1 MPAQRPKHQSARAAK
16 KHHPRLQIVFLS
28 HPQRSSHLSPSA
40 PAPIVQSPRREQISD
55 LRSLKPN
62 TELEHIM
69 KLANKIALVTGGTS
83 GIGLEAAKLFRNEG
97 AKVIIIG
104 SNAQRLKEAE
114 QALGEGIT
122 ALRADLRD
130 PSQIDRAIAEVVETH
145 GRIDVVYANAGAGK
159 AAPLEAVTR
168 EQIDEQFGL
177 NFNGLFFTIQKA
189 APYLSNGA
197 SIVVTTSF
205 LNAVGTPGLSIL
217 SATKA
222 AVRSLVRSLGA
233 ELAPRGIRINAVSPG
248 PIDTPFATK
257 LGIPDADLQKT
268 GEALTAA
275 VPLKRFGTV
284 AEVAKAALFLAS
296 DDSSFVTGTEVVVDG
311 GLSQI

>member
-1 MPAQRPKHQSARAAK
+1 M
-16 KHHPRLQIVFLS
+16 
-28 HPQRSSHLSPSA
+28 
-40 PAPIVQSPRREQISD
+40 
-55 LRSLKPN
+55 
-62 TELEHIM
+62 
-69 KLANKIALVTGGTS
+69 
-83 GIGLEAAKLFRNEG
+83 
-97 AKVIIIG
+97 
-104 SNAQRLKEAE
+104 
-114 QALGEGIT
+114 
-122 ALRADLRD
+122 
-130 PSQIDRAIAEVVETH
+130 
-145 GRIDVVYANAGAGK
+145 
-159 AAPLEAVTR
+159 TR

-268 GEALTAA
+268 GRRSPQQCRSSASARW
-275 VPLKRFGTV
+275 PKSQRQRFSSRATTRRLSRERKWSSTV
-284 AEVAKAALFLAS
+284 VCRKSRLSVETPAQPYCDFAG
-296 DDSSFVTGTEVVVDG
+296 DDCQC
-311 GLSQI
+311 LI